1 MRRRRPGR
9 RLLPALLLLI
19 TLQGWG
25 AALVLDQTLPA
36 YHATSTLAP
45 QALTSVGSDTMN
57 NLMSLWSEAFLTY
70 HPALSVQ
77 ISGAGSSTAPPA
89 LTEGTALFGAM
100 SRRMTTGELQAF
112 EARFGYRPL
121 AFRVAVDALAVFV
134 HKDNPLPGLTLTDL
148 DAVFSVARRCG
159 ARQSAERWS
168 DLGLTGSWANQR
180 LQRYGRNAVSGTY
193 GYFKASA
200 LCNGD
205 FRSDVNEQ
213 PGSASVVQ
221 AVSQAPQ
228 GIGYSGM
235 GFQTSGIRALPLAR
249 RAGEP
254 FVAATAA
261 NAIAGTYPLARYLYL
276 YLNHAPGEPFAP
288 LQREFLRFL
297 LSREGQALV
306 LRDGYVSLPASVAA
320 RERLR
325 VP

>member
-1 MRRRRPGR
+1 MLRTFLQRM
-9 RLLPALLLLI
+9 LALYLLI
-19 TLQGWG
+19 PGLGHG
-25 AALVLDQTLPA
+25 AALMLDEALPA
-36 YHATSTLAP
+36 YEPTQWLEA
-45 QALTSVGSDTMN
+45 QAVTSVGSDTMN
-57 NLMSLWSEAFLTY
+57 NLMSLWTEAFQAY
-70 HPALSVQ
+70 HPGLSAQ

-100 SRRMTTGELQAF
+100 SRRMTSGELQAF

-134 HKDNPLPGLTLTDL
+134 HKDNPLPGLSLSAL
-148 DAVFSVARRCG
+148 DAIFSVARRCG
-159 ARQSAERWS
+159 ARQSAERWG
-168 DLGLTGSWANQR
+168 DLGLEGPWHTRR
-180 LQRYGRNAVSGTY
+180 LQRFGRNAVSGTY

-221 AVSQAPQ
+221 AVSRTPT

-235 GFQTSGIRALPLAR
+235 GFQTSEIRPLPLAR
-249 RAGEP
+249 REGER

-261 NAIAGTYPLARYLYL
+261 NAIAGSYPLSRYLYL
-276 YLNHAPGEPFAP
+276 YLNHPPGTTFAP
-288 LQREFLRFL
+288 LQREFLRFV
-297 LSREGQALV
+297 LSREGQGLV
-306 LRDGYVSLPASVAA
+306 LRDGYVPLPAKVAA

>member
-1 MRRRRPGR
+1 MLRAFRRSLGALC
-9 RLLPALLLLI
+9 LLAPSLGLS
-19 TLQGWG
+19 
-25 AALVLDQTLPA
+25 AALVLDEALPA
-36 YHATSTLAP
+36 YRPSQVLEA
-45 QALTSVGSDTMN
+45 QAVTSVGSDTMN
-57 NLMSLWSEAFLTY
+57 NLMSLWSEAFQTY
-70 HPALSVQ
+70 HGGLSVQ

-100 SRRMTTGELQAF
+100 SRRMTSGELQAF

-134 HKDNPLPGLTLTDL
+134 HKDNPLPGLSLSTL
-148 DAVFSVARRCG
+148 DAIFSVARRCG
-159 ARQSAERWS
+159 ARRSAERWG
-168 DLGLTGSWANQR
+168 DLGLEGPWTTKR

-193 GYFKASA
+193 GYFKSSA

-221 AVSQAPQ
+221 AVSRTPT

-235 GFQTSGIRALPLAR
+235 GFQTSGIRPLPLAR
-249 RAGEP
+249 RDGEP

-261 NAIAGTYPLARYLYL
+261 NAIAGTYPLSRYLYL
-276 YLNHAPGEPFAP
+276 YLNHPPGTTFAP
-288 LQREFLRFL
+288 LQREFLRFV
-297 LSREGQALV
+297 LSREGQSLV
-306 LRDGYVSLPASVAA
+306 LRDGYVPLPAKVAA

>member
-1 MRRRRPGR
+1 MGEALHKYLPVLCL
-9 RLLPALLLLI
+9 LLPGL
-19 TLQGWG
+19 GHG
-25 AALVLDQTLPA
+25 AALVLDEALPA
-36 YHATSTLAP
+36 YRPSQGLNA
-45 QALTSVGSDTMN
+45 QAVTSVGSDTMN
-57 NLMSLWSEAFLTY
+57 NLMSLWSEAFQAY
-70 HPALSVQ
+70 HPGLSVQ

-100 SRRMTTGELQAF
+100 SRRMTSGELQAF

-134 HKDNPLPGLTLTDL
+134 HKDNPLPGLSLSAL
-148 DAVFSVARRCG
+148 DAIFSVARRCG
-159 ARQSAERWS
+159 ARQSAERWG
-168 DLGLTGSWANQR
+168 DLGLAGPWQTQR
-180 LQRYGRNAVSGTY
+180 LQRFGRNAVSGTY

-221 AVSQAPQ
+221 AVSRTPT

-235 GFQTSGIRALPLAR
+235 GFQTSGIRPLPLAR
-249 RAGEP
+249 REGEP

-261 NAIAGTYPLARYLYL
+261 NAIAGTYPLSRYLYL
-276 YLNHAPGEPFAP
+276 YLNHPPGTAFAP
-288 LQREFLRFL
+288 LQREFLRFV
-297 LSREGQALV
+297 LSREGQSLV
-306 LRDGYVSLPASVAA
+306 LRDGYVPLPAKVAA

>member
-1 MRRRRPGR
+1 MLRLPHRCLLALCLLAPG
-9 RLLPALLLLI
+9 L
-19 TLQGWG
+19 GYG
-25 AALVLDQTLPA
+25 AALVLDEALPA
-36 YHATSTLAP
+36 YRPSQILEA
-45 QALTSVGSDTMN
+45 QAVTSVGSDTMN
-57 NLMSLWSEAFLTY
+57 NLMSLWSEAFQAY
-70 HPALSVQ
+70 HPGLSVQ

-100 SRRMTTGELQAF
+100 SRRMTSGELQAF

-134 HKDNPLPGLTLTDL
+134 HKDNPLPGLSLSAL
-148 DAVFSVARRCG
+148 DAIFSVARRCG
-159 ARQSAERWS
+159 ARKSAERWG
-168 DLGLTGSWANQR
+168 DLGLESPWQTQR

-221 AVSQAPQ
+221 AVSRTPT

-235 GFQTSGIRALPLAR
+235 GFQTSGIRPLPLAR
-249 RAGEP
+249 RDGEP
-254 FVAATAA
+254 FIAATAA
-261 NAIAGTYPLARYLYL
+261 NAIAGTYPLSRYLYL
-276 YLNHAPGEPFAP
+276 YLNHPPGTAFAP
-288 LQREFLRFL
+288 LQREFLRFV
-297 LSREGQALV
+297 LSREGQSLV
-306 LRDGYVSLPASVAA
+306 LRDGYVPLPAKVAA

>member
-1 MRRRRPGR
+1 VPGF
-9 RLLPALLLLI
+9 
-19 TLQGWG
+19 GHG
-25 AALVLDQTLPA
+25 AALVLDEALPA
-36 YHATSTLAP
+36 YRPSQVLEA
-45 QALTSVGSDTMN
+45 QAVTSVGSDTMN
-57 NLMSLWSEAFLTY
+57 NLMSLWSEAFQAY
-70 HPALSVQ
+70 HPGLSVQ

-100 SRRMTTGELQAF
+100 SRRMTSGELQAF

-134 HKDNPLPGLTLTDL
+134 HKDNPLPGLSLSAL

-159 ARQSAERWS
+159 ARQSAERWG
-168 DLGLTGSWANQR
+168 DLGLEGPWQTQR

-221 AVSQAPQ
+221 AVSRTPT

-235 GFQTSGIRALPLAR
+235 GFQTSGIRPLPLAR
-249 RAGEP
+249 RDGEP

-261 NAIAGTYPLARYLYL
+261 NAIAGSYPLSRYLYL
-276 YLNHAPGEPFAP
+276 YLNHPPGTAFAP
-288 LQREFLRFL
+288 LQREFLRFV
-297 LSREGQALV
+297 LSREGQSLV
-306 LRDGYVSLPASVAA
+306 LRDGYVPLPAKVAA

>member
-1 MRRRRPGR
+1 MLRAFRRSLGALC
-9 RLLPALLLLI
+9 LLAPSLGLS
-19 TLQGWG
+19 
-25 AALVLDQTLPA
+25 AALVLDEALPA
-36 YHATSTLAP
+36 YRPSQVLEA
-45 QALTSVGSDTMN
+45 QAVTSVGSDTMN
-57 NLMSLWSEAFLTY
+57 NLMSLWSEAFQAY
-70 HPALSVQ
+70 HGGLSVQ

-100 SRRMTTGELQAF
+100 SRRMTSGELQAF

-134 HKDNPLPGLTLTDL
+134 HKDNPLPGLSLSTL
-148 DAVFSVARRCG
+148 DAIFSVARRCG
-159 ARQSAERWS
+159 ARRSAERWG
-168 DLGLTGSWANQR
+168 DLGLEGPWTTKR

-193 GYFKASA
+193 GYFKSSA

-221 AVSQAPQ
+221 AVSRTPT

-235 GFQTSGIRALPLAR
+235 GFQTSGIRPLPLAR
-249 RAGEP
+249 RDGEP

-261 NAIAGTYPLARYLYL
+261 NAIAGTYPLSRYLYL
-276 YLNHAPGEPFAP
+276 YLNHPPGTTFAP
-288 LQREFLRFL
+288 LQREFLRFV
-297 LSREGQALV
+297 LSREGQSLV
-306 LRDGYVSLPASVAA
+306 LRDGYVPLPAKVAA